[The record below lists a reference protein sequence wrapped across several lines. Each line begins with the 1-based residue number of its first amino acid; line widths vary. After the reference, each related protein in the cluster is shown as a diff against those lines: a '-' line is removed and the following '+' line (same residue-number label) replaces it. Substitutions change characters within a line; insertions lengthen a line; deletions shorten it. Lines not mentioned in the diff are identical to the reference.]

1 MKPMI
6 NNLLTIKEGNFV
18 LELSKT
24 NYGYNVVI
32 LEFEQVVYKEDFTDL
47 EIATNTA
54 KARLKSLVKAAR
66 YHLVNASFY
75 KQNNLF
81 TKKQIIEKNKEKL
94 QCS

>member
-18 LELSKT
+18 LDLSKI

-32 LEFEQVVYKEDFTDL
+32 LESEQVVYKEDFTDL

-54 KARLKSLVKAAR
+54 KATLRDLVKTAR
-66 YHLVNASFY
+66 RSAYES
-75 KQNNLF
+75 
-81 TKKQIIEKNKEKL
+81 I
-94 QCS
+94 S